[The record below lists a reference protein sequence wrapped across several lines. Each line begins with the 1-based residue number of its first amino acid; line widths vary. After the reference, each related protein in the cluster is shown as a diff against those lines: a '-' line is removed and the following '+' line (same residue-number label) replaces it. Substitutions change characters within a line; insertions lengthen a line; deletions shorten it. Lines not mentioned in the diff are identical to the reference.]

1 VAVSTMIGGTYRGGA
16 SLGFNGSPVTQ
27 TVLGLEEADDVLV
40 FVEPVVNYSI
50 TDVTTTVSVRD
61 LGAVPAPDDGSTVTI
76 TQSDVDPFQL
86 LVFFGN
92 EGDVVR
98 LQFSTTASWG
108 DVSLYPQ
115 SSPSVNWEE
124 GAPLIADVCYGC
136 DESDTWVRLPETGYY
151 YLAIRDEDAFSGD
164 AHDVTLARTAV
175 TPTALTLGTPAAGTL
190 ADVDRAFYEVPLA
203 AGDAWF
209 AFSVAP
215 TNFTDARV
223 RIYSGEDRGQIASVL
238 VPVMQEGVAPLGR
251 IVYGAAAGSL
261 LISIEDDAGHDG
273 DETFDLTVAEKDF
286 VDAGTLTSATPVT
299 LTGITADAGEDVYVF
314 ARGPAGDVA
323 RATLSPIEGD
333 RDL

>member
-98 LQFSTTASWG
+98 LQFSTTASWC

-136 DESDTWVRLPETGYY
+136 DESDTWDRLPETGYY
-151 YLAIRDEDAFSGD
+151 SLALRHEHASSGD
-164 AHDVTLARTAV
+164 RQDVTLAPTAV
-175 TPTALTLGTPAAGTL
+175 TPTTLPLRTPAAGTQ
-190 ADVDRAFYEVPLA
+190 AHVDRGLYEVPLA
-203 AGDAWF
+203 AGDVWF
-209 AFSVAP
+209 VFSVAP
-215 TNFTDARV
+215 TNFTD
-223 RIYSGEDRGQIASVL
+223 
-238 VPVMQEGVAPLGR
+238 
-251 IVYGAAAGSL
+251 
-261 LISIEDDAGHDG
+261 
-273 DETFDLTVAEKDF
+273 
-286 VDAGTLTSATPVT
+286 
-299 LTGITADAGEDVYVF
+299 
-314 ARGPAGDVA
+314 
-323 RATLSPIEGD
+323 
-333 RDL
+333 